1 MSEGNSDQSSAVAPP
16 PPPCARESA
25 ENKCRSPAPSEHSSA
40 DTVDDGAVRASRPAV
55 LQPISCAQDLELQVL
70 LEQFAAKFF
79 VVKFES
85 FTPIF
90 SRGGPLLNSH
100 GELIGMN
107 TAILSPSSQTSTG
120 VGFAIPVDAVVDDVR
135 VILTKIA
142 RASRTA
148 TMGIAMAP
156 DTTKQRLGDAFPSG
170 VLVLDVAEGGPAASA
185 GVRPSRRDFNGRDFI
200 S

>member
-40 DTVDDGAVRASRPAV
+40 DTVDDDAVRASRPAV

-90 SRGGPLLNSH
+90 SRGGPLLNSPAP
-100 GELIGMN
+100 GFRLLQVLENFLQSQGDPSNMS
-107 TAILSPSSQTSTG
+107 AVFVVLRFAVLS
-120 VGFAIPVDAVVDDVR
+120 
-135 VILTKIA
+135 
-142 RASRTA
+142 
-148 TMGIAMAP
+148 
-156 DTTKQRLGDAFPSG
+156 
-170 VLVLDVAEGGPAASA
+170 
-185 GVRPSRRDFNGRDFI
+185 
-200 S
+200 